1 PFVPDTADRPGRRPV
16 PNVTG
21 QSLRKAASTMLRRG
35 FQVAVHGSGQVRR
48 TTPAAGD
55 SLGFGKT
62 VTLWAE

>member
-1 PFVPDTADRPGRRPV
+1 M